1 MTLSWWLCLAKRA
14 EHSKQSKKKVV
25 WGGILGKKNNIL
37 YDTTFSSLFI
47 PTLYMGNSRGKG
59 RDTPSLEDSAEPGPC
74 PHIQMAFEGL
84 QGGRLPSLPGWLL
97 PVLSLLHS
105 KVLPHVWWEPPL
117 LANRIKICSFNVF
130 PLKETF

>member
-1 MTLSWWLCLAKRA
+1 MTLTWWLCLAKRA
-14 EHSKQSKKKVV
+14 EHSKRSKKK
-25 WGGILGKKNNIL
+25 GGGEEILGKKNI
-37 YDTTFSSLFI
+37 FSMIPHFHLFI

-84 QGGRLPSLPGWLL
+84 QDGRLPSLPGQLL

-105 KVLPHVWWEPPL
+105 KVLPDVRWEPPL
-117 LANRIKICSFNVF
+117 LANRIKICSFNIF
-130 PLKETF
+130 HLKETF